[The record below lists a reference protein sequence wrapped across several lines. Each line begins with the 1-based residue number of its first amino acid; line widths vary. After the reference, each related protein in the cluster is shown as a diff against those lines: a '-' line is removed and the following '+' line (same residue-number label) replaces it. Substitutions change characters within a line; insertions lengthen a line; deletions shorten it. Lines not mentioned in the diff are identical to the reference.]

1 MKTANQL
8 QQFREQCEKDA
19 GVPSAAIHVPPLS
32 VLVDV
37 CRVLKLSKKQTQK
50 VIGKQ
55 GSFKHSKKISLHHP
69 LDPLFTNLVHE
80 LTNND

>member
-8 QQFREQCEKDA
+8 QQFREQCEQDA
-19 GVPSAAIHVPPLS
+19 GAPSAAIHVPLLS

-55 GSFKHSKKISLHHP
+55 GSVLLQAQQKQSFAPTTRPVIYKPGSRVS
-69 LDPLFTNLVHE
+69 
-80 LTNND
+80 